1 MKRLIMGFV
10 LAAAFAASAAQYA
23 VNSAEGMKDVTFGSD
38 KINYSGTGSQTS
50 DGAVVF
56 TTAKGE
62 ATTFDIQ
69 DGGASLG
76 LSGALSPSTVAGSL
90 VKTGLGSLIL
100 SNYGNIAFTG
110 SNGSIY
116 GGFVTSWDDEG
127 RVTNASQIE
136 VIQGTLELA
145 GEGTV
150 SGNNVYCGNGS
161 DGSQAATLKVTK
173 GKLEATNIL
182 GLNFGKWTSHD
193 ITDTLYVGS
202 GATVSAKTI
211 WGNRGRLDNIPVK
224 SRILVDGGTFYNTL
238 KTPEIGA
245 GSFDYDV
252 QNGGLFSYENGLIG
266 LHWNADGVDYFTQAL
281 LLGAYDPAFAA
292 TVRMNVSG
300 ASTVKANAFASYKG
314 QGQLNVSGDS
324 VVRIDRTREDL
335 VLRQTEQGTV
345 SFDGAT
351 LTPNNDRYWA
361 DWFTFNSGLAIG
373 PGGLTVD
380 CLEAGT
386 LDGKPTG
393 SGTVVKT
400 GAGTLAMQAGEADV
414 DVREGSVAFVVAND
428 GSKADR
434 TGTIAAAAGTKVI
447 VAGENALGSM
457 ELVAGDQ
464 ANVFRLTD
472 RTIGEQ
478 IATYNF
484 VHAACPRKDGW
495 MRLNEPLLTGTNAI
509 GAVWQKEKMDLT
521 KSFTVTFDY
530 ACTKTLADKPGSYY
544 AYGFAVGW
552 QNEGAAVHGGRTSA
566 ATDRGQGWG
575 CPFVRSFAFSQDT
588 AGSNLRYTRDG
599 RFLTGDDD
607 ADIKLFSARGTFA
620 DPAHGRIV
628 YDAERHQIQFSMI
641 RPDGDSRKMYV
652 SVDLAEACGDSS
664 AWFGFT
670 GGAPSG
676 DQYGR
681 GGHFVS
687 NVRISYGTPAAAVV
701 ADVGGRVSVADGK
714 VFGATL
720 EPGGVPAV
728 WNVDALT
735 CSGAATVAVAGG
747 ADATLGAKTV
757 SGSGTLT
764 KTGVANLALGMPQ
777 NDTLGFDVK
786 EGGLSIAYGPSEPYA
801 DDLRPTE
808 ANWNLVEPIAS
819 KRSGCESYYGGVTET
834 GVRVGRAC
842 NAVNGSDNYIGMINS
857 TKRFKVNTSFKLTY
871 DLSIDIYNIGADYGF
886 FSFCFHNDA
895 RGADAV
901 GVAVA
906 PNTQPYCGCVKG
918 VGKCAAIVWGGEEN
932 EASYP
937 GYGRKVMMATGDG
950 TIQANSAEWYSTS
963 PVQTWFKNTDFGR
976 TDNITYATNCTVAI
990 AYDLAAKTLTLTM
1003 TQPNGNGSVRTFTK
1017 TFSGVDLPAAVG
1029 DDLAYIGFGSNSC
1042 QSWYG
1047 LRQTVSNLRYEN
1059 LAPVAAGTVTVDAG
1073 LTFAVKNPAEGVCAK
1088 IAKNLNLGAGATLAI
1103 EGEATA
1109 GALTADGVLT
1119 IDGGT
1124 YRIDDPAAFAGVEK
1138 LYLTNGA
1145 KLAIPSG
1152 VTLTIRRL
1160 YVDGQRIR
1168 AGYYDSTSGFVT
1180 GGGRIEAGLIGLQL
1194 LLR

>member
-10 LAAAFAASAAQYA
+10 LAAAFVASAEQYA
-23 VNSAEGMKDVTFGSD
+23 VSSAEGMKDVTFGSD
-38 KINYSGTGSQTS
+38 KINYSGTGSQAY
-50 DGAVVF
+50 DGAVGF
-56 TTAKGE
+56 TTASGE

-69 DGGASLG
+69 GGASLE
-76 LSGALSPSTVAGSL
+76 LSGALSPSAVAGSL

-100 SNYGNIAFTG
+100 SNYGDIAFAG

-116 GGFVTSWDDEG
+116 GGFVTSWDEAG
-127 RVTNASQIE
+127 KASNFSQIE

-145 GEGTV
+145 GDKTV
-150 SGNNVYCGNGS
+150 RGSNIYCGNGS
-161 DGSQAATLKVTK
+161 DGSLAATLKVTK

-182 GLNFGKWTSHD
+182 GLNLGKWTSHD
-193 ITDTLYVGS
+193 ITDTLYVGAD
-202 GATVSAKTI
+202 ATVSTKTI
-211 WGNRGRLDNIPVK
+211 WGNRGRVNNIPVK
-224 SRILVDGGTFYNTL
+224 SRILVDGGTFYNML
-238 KTPEIGA
+238 KTPEVGA
-245 GSFDYDV
+245 GSFDYDI
-252 QNGGLFSYENGLIG
+252 QNGGLFSYENDLIG
-266 LHWNADGVDYFTQAL
+266 LHWIADGVDHFTQSL
-281 LLGAYDPAFAA
+281 LLGTYDPAFAA

-335 VLRQTEQGTV
+335 VLRQAEQGTV

-351 LTPNNDRYWA
+351 LMPNNDRYWA

-373 PGGLTVD
+373 PGGLTVN
-380 CLEAGT
+380 CLETGT

-400 GAGTLAMQAGEADV
+400 GAGTLAMQAGAVDV
-414 DVREGSVAFVVAND
+414 DVREGAVAFVVAND

-484 VHAACPRKDGW
+484 VQAACPRKDGW
-495 MRLNEPLLTGTNAI
+495 MRLNEPLLSGTNAV

-521 KSFTVTFDY
+521 RSFAVTFDY
-530 ACTKTLADKPGSYY
+530 ACTKTQGDKPGSYY

-552 QNEGAAVHGGRTSA
+552 QNEGATVHGGRTSG
-566 ATDRGQGWG
+566 ATGRGQGWG
-575 CPFVRSFAFSQDT
+575 CPFVHSFAVSQDT

-599 RFLTGDDD
+599 QFLTGDDD
-607 ADIKLFSARGTFA
+607 ADIKHFSARGTFA

-628 YDAERHQIQFSMI
+628 YDVEKHQVQFTMTG
-641 RPDGDSRKMYV
+641 PNGDFRKMYV
-652 SVDLAEACGDSS
+652 SVDLAETCGDSS

-670 GGAPSG
+670 GSAPSG
-676 DQYGR
+676 NDQNGR

-687 NVRISYGTPAAAVV
+687 NVRISYETPEVAAV

-714 VFGATL
+714 VFSATL
-720 EPGGVPAV
+720 EPGDVPAV
-728 WNVDALT
+728 WSVDALT

-764 KTGVANLALGMPQ
+764 KTGTANLALGMPQ

-819 KRSGCESYYGGVTET
+819 KRDGCESCYGGVTAT

-871 DLSIDIYNIGADYGF
+871 DLSIDICNIGADYGF

-901 GVAVA
+901 GVAVT
-906 PNTQPYCGCVKG
+906 PNKQQPFCGCVNG
-918 VGKCAAIVWGGEEN
+918 VGNCAAIVWGGEEN

-950 TIQANSAEWYSTS
+950 TIQANSAEWHSTS
-963 PVQTWFKNTDFGR
+963 PVQTWFTGAG
-976 TDNITYATNCTVAI
+976 NITYATNCTVTI
-990 AYDLAAKTLTLTM
+990 EYDLAAKALTLTM
-1003 TQPNGNGSVRTFTK
+1003 TQPNGDGSARTFTK

-1029 DDLAYIGFGSNSC
+1029 GDLAYIGFGSNSC

-1047 LRQTVSNLRYEN
+1047 LRQTVSNLRYED
-1059 LAPVAAGTVTVDAG
+1059 LAPLAAGTVTVDAG
-1073 LTFAVKNPAEGVCAK
+1073 LTFAVKNPAAGVCAK
-1088 IAKNLNLGAGATLAI
+1088 IARGLNLGAGATLAI

-1124 YRIDDPAAFAGVEK
+1124 YRIDNPAAFAGVER

-1152 VTLTIRRL
+1152 VALAIRRL
-1160 YVDGQRIR
+1160 YVDGQRMR
-1168 AGYYDSTSGFVT
+1168 AGYYDSTAGFVT
-1180 GGGRIEAGLIGLQL
+1180 GGGRVEIGSIGLKML
-1194 LLR
+1194 IR